1 MNLIVINRY
10 LESFVVRE
18 MDKRDDQEPFIPLA
32 GSFMNPVNQPPPSMP
47 PPPYETYY
55 SISTPTAP
63 YPTDFNTNETL
74 LNDSEQNDKD
84 VQNKGFIIIS
94 YNMVACK
101 NNKLFLQATI
111 LWNRYTLISHQI

>member
-1 MNLIVINRY
+1 MTSLCRLSSFELDCHKINRY

-47 PPPYETYY
+47 PPPYETYD

-63 YPTDFNTNETL
+63 YPTDYNTNETL
-74 LNDSEQNDKD
+74 LNDSEQNDKN
-84 VQNKGFIIIS
+84 VQNKG
-94 YNMVACK
+94 
-101 NNKLFLQATI
+101 L
-111 LWNRYTLISHQI
+111 